1 MKKNLP
7 LKTPIL
13 WNPIS
18 TCPAATV
25 ILVFPLIPG
34 VEHSETLASFSF
46 PSSLLNPCPGG
57 VAQAVTQKPTEELY
71 KDSFTLPPVPH
82 LAGTRTAL
90 SLAPKAVR
98 GEHLATQCWNQQR
111 ISVSWS
117 HLHTHEGFLFSQQPW
132 EVTPHRC
139 WD

>member
-1 MKKNLP
+1 MESYL
-7 LKTPIL
+7 
-13 WNPIS
+13 
-18 TCPAATV
+18 TCAAATV
-25 ILVFPLIPG
+25 ILVLPLIPG

-57 VAQAVTQKPTEELY
+57 VAQAVTQKPTEDLY